1 MENTSTLALNKLYKL
16 IVFRHWAPKQQMTMI
31 LEGWETNEVN
41 PEPTIAPVY
50 YLERVFRPWQRKG
63 NPDLT

>member
-1 MENTSTLALNKLYKL
+1 
-16 IVFRHWAPKQQMTMI
+16 MTMI
-31 LEGWETNEVN
+31 LKGWETNEVN

-63 NPDLT
+63 NPAFLQLSLANIPALE